1 MCEDKPRVRTG
12 SQEVEKILDELF
24 NYLINILGYDREC
37 AKRVIKEEVENLL
50 NSN

>member
-1 MCEDKPRVRTG
+1 MYEDRPRVRIG
-12 SQEVEKILDELF
+12 SQEVEKTLDELF
-24 NYLINILGYDREC
+24 KYLINVLGYDRER